1 MTNDSIFNRELLID
15 EFIRH
20 CSDLFP
26 YDDPQYEEKLMRSA
40 ENYADEILNPNSY
53 LNSLCKEHD
62 ELLNDIEL

>member
-1 MTNDSIFNRELLID
+1 MANDSIFNKELLID

-20 CSDLFP
+20 CSDLFS

-62 ELLNDIEL
+62 ELLNDTEL